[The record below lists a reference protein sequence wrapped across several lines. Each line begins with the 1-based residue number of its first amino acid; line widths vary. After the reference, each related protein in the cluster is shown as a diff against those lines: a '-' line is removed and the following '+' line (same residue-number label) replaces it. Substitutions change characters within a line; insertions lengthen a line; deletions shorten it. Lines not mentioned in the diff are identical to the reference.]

1 MFRRSSG
8 FSPPVE
14 QRSAAFALG
23 ERAARFPSPGFPAAG
38 PRPGGAV
45 GGAGAAMGSRSPARA
60 AELGAG
66 LQRNPLAQPRDCRWG
81 SHRACRALLAQIKK
95 QLLLLEW
102 GRCDV
107 KKLPKMIVK
116 R

>member
-1 MFRRSSG
+1 MFRHSSG
-8 FSPPVE
+8 FSPPAE

-60 AELGAG
+60 AELGPGCSGTPWRSPGIAAG
-66 LQRNPLAQPRDCRWG
+66 AATELAELSWLKLKSNFYSWSGEGAMSKSSPR
-81 SHRACRALLAQIKK
+81 
-95 QLLLLEW
+95 
-102 GRCDV
+102 
-107 KKLPKMIVK
+107 
-116 R
+116 